1 MAGRLLAL
9 NPGANQYTGPAC
21 GAKKCFIAAAA
32 AGNIT
37 TTVNKGRHAGPIS
50 SLLLL
55 DVYVIIGL
63 LVIKKYVEVINL
75 LVRSVI
81 EDSLEGESLSEAVEA
96 DLVAVEHNQVDDIC
110 AKNQVSRKV
119 FTSVRPDLAK
129 FCDFGNFS
137 KSFCI

>member
-1 MAGRLLAL
+1 M
-9 NPGANQYTGPAC
+9 
-21 GAKKCFIAAAA
+21 
-32 AGNIT
+32 
-37 TTVNKGRHAGPIS
+37 S
-50 SLLLL
+50 SLLLV

-75 LVRSVI
+75 LVRSII

-129 FCDFGNFS
+129 FCSFGNFS